1 MVSKLKEIR
10 DALLTW
16 EPSAD
21 YLDHLRQRVASPTEA
36 ADQLATVC
44 DWTFRLHLGLAA
56 FLVTATLSF
65 LALIVGI
72 LIERPWETMCAQEC
86 TFVVALFVGA
96 AIAVYFAVAM
106 LMRAGQVRSDYT
118 ALILYGWLT
127 EENE

>member
-44 DWTFRLHLGLAA
+44 DWTFRLHLAFAGFLVAAALA
-56 FLVTATLSF
+56 FLGFV
-65 LALIVGI
+65 VGI
-72 LIERPWETMCAQEC
+72 LVDQPFDNMCAAQC
-86 TFVVALFVGA
+86 VLIAMLFIGA
-96 AIAVYFAVAM
+96 AIAVWFAVEIMTQAATI
-106 LMRAGQVRSDYT
+106 RRYYT
-118 ALILYGWLT
+118 AQMLDRWLQ
-127 EENE
+127 